1 MPRQQRWRGT
11 VQSTKGTKLMSRTVS
26 APGWGSRAALIGVSA
41 LVLAVLAVVSLASQ
55 ANAAFTTPKCE
66 GEKILGRGAS
76 FAQAAHGAWEI
87 PFRTVYCGGIGPDI
101 EYDPAGSGAGINGM
115 KLRGAA
121 DPHFGGT
128 DDPLKTAQKN
138 EINAGTVAE
147 GDEGLIH
154 QIPIAVGAV
163 APLVNF
169 PDGCDVNDLPA
180 GSKTPFQDL
189 DIDAVDDDVIRVRFS
204 KEQWEKVW
212 AQNEVPVPGGSAPYI
227 TWRQVFPTLDD
238 EAACKKPV
246 IRVVRFDNSGT
257 TFAFKDYLHRINGAR
272 GWLSTFESGANG
284 NREWPGATF
293 GPRTDCAGTPNGPGG
308 GATQETDNLTSGCSN
323 GNGSLV
329 AKLIATDGSIGYS
342 DVATARSNNM
352 AITPEA
358 NDNDTYWTQLEN
370 GKNEFKEPT
379 FDETKGFRT
388 DGQRGANCTE
398 TEFKNVSASTLDEWG
413 SVSGVNSEKG
423 YGLCTLTY
431 GMAWDDYADPY
442 SALPAALEEQRA
454 RSVKDYFE
462 FITTEGQSLLF
473 ANDYASLPTSPVNVL
488 AISKA
493 GAAAIGWDKSAGG
506 GGGGGGGG
514 GAIGGTGGGTTPLPV
529 VKPPNNFTLPKKS
542 ISSKTGG
549 VTISVKLP
557 GPGVLEMVGTAKVGK
572 KQINVGRTVL
582 NASKAGTF
590 ALQLK
595 PSGAAKQQLR
605 KKGSLK
611 VSLELT
617 FTPTGGDENSST
629 TSIMLKLKKGK

>member
-1 MPRQQRWRGT
+1 
-11 VQSTKGTKLMSRTVS
+11 MSRTLR
-26 APGWGSRAALIGVSA
+26 APGRGSRAALAGA
-41 LVLAVLAVVSLASQ
+41 LALAVAVLAAVGLASQ
-55 ANAAFTTPKCE
+55 AHAAFTTSECE

-87 PFRTVYCGGIGPDI
+87 PFRTIYCGGIGPDI
-101 EYDPAGSGAGINGM
+101 EYDPAGSGAGISGM
-115 KLRGAA
+115 KLRGGA
-121 DPHFGGT
+121 DPRFGGT
-128 DDPLKTAQKN
+128 DDPLKTLQKT
-138 EINAGTVAE
+138 EINAGTAAE

-169 PDGCDVNDLPA
+169 PDGCDVNDLSA
-180 GSKTPFQDL
+180 GSKTTAQDL
-189 DIDAVDDDVIRVRFS
+189 DNDVVDDDVIRVRFS

-212 AQNEVPVPGGSAPYI
+212 AQNGGAVPGGAAPYV
-227 TWRQVFPTLDD
+227 TWRDVFPTLDD

-257 TFAFKDYLHRINGAR
+257 TFAFKDYLHRINGGR
-272 GWLSTFESGANG
+272 GWISTFEGGTNG

-308 GATQETDNLTSGCSN
+308 GATQETDNLTSGCGN

-329 AKLIATDGSIGYS
+329 PKLIATDGSVGYS
-342 DVATARSNNM
+342 DIATARSNNLT
-352 AITPEA
+352 ITPEA
-358 NDNDTYWTQLEN
+358 NDNDTYWTQLPN
-370 GKNEFKEPT
+370 GEETFEEPT
-379 FDETKGFRT
+379 FDQQKGFRT

-398 TEFKNVSASTLDEWG
+398 TEFKNVPATTLDEWG
-413 SVSGVNSEKG
+413 TTSGVDSDQG
-423 YGLCTLTY
+423 YGICTLTY
-431 GMAWDDYADPY
+431 GLAWDDYSDPY

-462 FITTEGQSLLF
+462 FITTDGQSLLF
-473 ANDYASLPTSPVNVL
+473 ANDYASLPTAPVNLL

-493 GAAAIGWDKSAGG
+493 GAAAIGWDKNSGG

-514 GAIGGTGGGTTPLPV
+514 GSTPPPSGGGSTPPPAV
-529 VKPPNNFTLPKKS
+529 VKPANNFTLPRKS

-549 VTISVKLP
+549 ATISVKLP
-557 GPGVLEMVGTAKVGK
+557 GPGQFELVGTAKVGK
-572 KQINVGRTVL
+572 KQIKVGRTVL
-582 NASKAGTF
+582 SASKAGTF
-590 ALQLK
+590 SLQLK

-605 KKGSLK
+605 KRGSLK

-629 TSIMLKLKKGK
+629 SSIVLKLKKRK

>member
-1 MPRQQRWRGT
+1 
-11 VQSTKGTKLMSRTVS
+11 MSRTLR
-26 APGWGSRAALIGVSA
+26 APGRGSRTALAGALALAVAALAAFG
-41 LVLAVLAVVSLASQ
+41 LASQ
-55 ANAAFTTPKCE
+55 ANAAFTTSECE

-87 PFRTVYCGGIGPDI
+87 PFRSIYCGGIGPDI

-115 KLRGAA
+115 KLRGGA
-121 DPHFGGT
+121 DPRFGGT
-128 DDPLKTAQKN
+128 DDPLKALQKA

-169 PDGCDVNDLPA
+169 PDGCDVAKLPA
-180 GSKTPFQDL
+180 GSKTDVQDL
-189 DIDAVDDDVIRVRFS
+189 DNDAVDDDVIRVRFT

-212 AQNEVPVPGGSAPYI
+212 AQNGGAVPGGAAPYV
-227 TWRQVFPTLDD
+227 TWRAVFSTLDAV
-238 EAACKKPV
+238 AACEKPV

-257 TFAFKDYLHRINGAR
+257 TFAFKDYLHRINGGR
-272 GWLSTFESGANG
+272 GWISTFESGGNG

-308 GATQETDNLTSGCSN
+308 GATQDTDNLTSACSSN
-323 GNGSLV
+323 ATNLT
-329 AKLIATDGSIGYS
+329 AKLIATDGSVGYADIAS
-342 DVATARSNNM
+342 ARAGSPSL

-358 NDNDTYWTQLEN
+358 NDNDTYWTQLPN
-370 GKNEFKEPT
+370 GEGTFEEPT
-379 FDETKGFRT
+379 FDQQKGFRT

-398 TEFKNVSASTLDEWG
+398 TEFENVPGSTLAEWG
-413 SVSGVNSEKG
+413 TTSGVDSDQG

-431 GMAWDDYADPY
+431 GLAWDDYSDPY

-462 FITTEGQSLLF
+462 FIATEGQSLLF
-473 ANDYASLPTSPVNVL
+473 GNDYAALPTTPVDIL
-488 AISKA
+488 AISEA
-493 GAAAIGWDKSAGG
+493 GAAAIGWDKSSGG
-506 GGGGGGGG
+506 GGGGGGGS
-514 GAIGGTGGGTTPLPV
+514 TPSPSGGGGSAPPPV
-529 VKPPNNFTLPKKS
+529 VKPANNFTLPRKS

-549 VTISVKLP
+549 ATISVKLP
-557 GPGVLEMVGTAKVGK
+557 GPGQLEMVGTAKVGK
-572 KQINVGRTVL
+572 KQIKVGRTVL
-582 NASKAGTF
+582 SAGKAGTF
-590 ALQLK
+590 SLQLK
-595 PSGAAKQQLR
+595 ASAAAKKQLR

-617 FTPTGGDENSST
+617 FTPTGGDENSSKS
-629 TSIMLKLKKGK
+629 SIVLKLKKGK